1 MSTRQRDNSLDIAK
15 AIGILL
21 MILGHTTYSQHFLRQ
36 FIFSFHMP
44 LFFLI
49 GGYLYRP
56 KGIKDSLKK
65 DFIRLI
71 TPYFATCGV
80 IIVYYTFLYTL
91 NPNYAN
97 DIHYFMK
104 ASIWGSGTN
113 HHCLLFADTPWI
125 GAIWF
130 LPALYVCKNTYNA
143 LQGINA
149 NKTLMISTVIFLA
162 ATVIGRYLIYL
173 PFSILSGLSAII
185 FYAIGDR
192 LKDFKKI
199 KIQYWIIG
207 IIFWMVSIKY
217 SHIYIVQPILDLY
230 LVDVIGATTA
240 SILVFLLS
248 KQISKLQSLSS
259 SLVWLGRNTIYILC
273 FHLIDLDC
281 YLSVKI
287 ARHSIDNHYIILF
300 YRFLIPIIATIIFC
314 LVKNWWNN
322 RKANVE

>member
-1 MSTRQRDNSLDIAK
+1 MSTKQRDISLDIAK

-21 MILGHTTYSQHFLRQ
+21 MILGHTAFISQTTIK
-36 FIFSFHMP
+36 FIYSFHMP
-44 LFFLI
+44 LFFII

-56 KGIKDSLKK
+56 KAIKDSLKR
-65 DFIRLI
+65 DFQRLMI
-71 TPYFATCGV
+71 PYFVTCGV
-80 IIVYYTFLYTL
+80 IIVYYIFLYTL

-97 DIHYFMK
+97 DIHYYMK
-104 ASIWGSGTN
+104 ASIWGSGIN
-113 HHCLLFADTPWI
+113 HHCLLFDVPWI

-130 LPALYVCKNTYNA
+130 LPALFVCKNTYNA
-143 LQGINA
+143 LQGVNA
-149 NKTLMISTVIFLA
+149 NKKLMISTFIFLV

-192 LKDFKKI
+192 LKDFQKI

-207 IIFWMVSIKY
+207 IFCWIVSIKY
-217 SHIYIVQPILDLY
+217 SHIYLVQPSLDLY
-230 LVDVIGATTA
+230 FVDVIGATTV
-240 SILVFLLS
+240 SILVYLLS

-273 FHLIDLDC
+273 FHQIDFDC
-281 YLSVKI
+281 YLSDKI
-287 ARHSIDNHYIILF
+287 ARHTIDNHYMILL
-300 YRFLIPIIATIIFC
+300 YRFLIPITATIIFC
-314 LVKNWWNN
+314 IVKDWWNN